1 MGTAF
6 GRPNIAHAK
15 TIHVVLRGTYGP
27 SNAPLRCSFLNP
39 ANRTWHMVAN
49 AAGELLPSLGVVARY
64 LSVCLVAQLRHD
76 RPRSVGVPVGPELG
90 ILDVT
95 AE

>member
-1 MGTAF
+1 
-6 GRPNIAHAK
+6 
-15 TIHVVLRGTYGP
+15 
-27 SNAPLRCSFLNP
+27 
-39 ANRTWHMVAN
+39 MVAN